1 MSKLEDKQEKI
12 EEEQIENL
20 MKVMNEKEKQ
30 RRQLL
35 MKAPEIENEYGK
47 MCHNIS
53 ALNPEDKQEWYRL
66 QSELQEI
73 RHQLF
78 KISKS

>member
-1 MSKLEDKQEKI
+1 
-12 EEEQIENL
+12 
-20 MKVMNEKEKQ
+20 
-30 RRQLL
+30 